1 MKQRTTSALGVLA
14 IAALTLTACAGSAGQ
29 EAGASGD
36 GFEYGASQEEVNE
49 VIADLEPVTLDYQPA
64 ANSPSAVEAPS
75 ALEFKEYVEE
85 RSNGQIE
92 INLVYGRAIAG
103 YDEIDDALNDGRL
116 DLSFHVPVYHPSDYA
131 TYDALSTA
139 LQGLPVSPVAGEAIY
154 NAVAEDIAWSTPA
167 LLEEYEAMG
176 ITPLTPMMGAGGYY
190 SVCNSE
196 GSSPS
201 DWQGRQVRVANTSHL
216 GVVEALGASPVSMEY
231 VEVYEALQRGT
242 IDCTFAQN
250 MPSSAGGIFEVA
262 PHLTY
267 SSNDY
272 SLSARTSPAL
282 LAGSSFKQLPL
293 AYQQILFDAAA
304 VSAGGWVADTVNGNH
319 DAVTQAKEAG
329 GTIEP
334 MDPESETIIGEAQ
347 KEQLQALIDEGR
359 LDADIVERIEESAAK
374 WTQVAEEHGIT
385 EAGDFEDMDEWWE
398 DRSIDFHPLA
408 QQVFEEAAL
417 EHRPE

>member
-1 MKQRTTSALGVLA
+1 MKQRTISALGVLA
-14 IAALTLTACAGSAGQ
+14 TAALTLTACAGSAGQ
-29 EAGASGD
+29 EGD
-36 GFEYGASQEEVNE
+36 ATGEGFEYGASQEEVNE
-49 VIADLEPVTLDYQPA
+49 VIAELEPVTLDYQPA

-75 ALEFKEYVEE
+75 AIEFKEFVEE
-85 RSNGQIE
+85 RSNDQIE

-103 YDEIDDALNDGRL
+103 YEEIDDALNDGRL
-116 DLSFHVPVYHPSDYA
+116 DLSFHVPVYNPSDYA

-196 GSSPS
+196 GSAPS

-216 GVVEALGASPVSMEY
+216 GVVDALGASPVSMEY

-242 IDCTFAQN
+242 IDCTFAQM

-267 SSNDY
+267 SSDDY

-329 GTIEP
+329 GTITP
-334 MDPESETIIGEAQ
+334 MNAETEKIIGESQ
-347 KEQLQALIDEGR
+347 EEQLQQIIDEGR
-359 LDADIVERIEESAAK
+359 LDADIVDRIAESAEK
-374 WTQVAEEHGIT
+374 WTKVAEELGIT
-385 EAGDFEDMDEWWE
+385 ETGDFEDMDEWWE
-398 DRSIDFHPLA
+398 DRSIDFHPLS